1 MKIDLSKAVRG
12 DEFELRGGNVAIF
25 EDKHGNFEY
34 PYKFI
39 IDNLTYFYREDG
51 TYMNEA
57 DHVLDI
63 VKASTIPEQ
72 EVDPVQEVLDMII
85 TTIEES
91 SKSSKVLFDLV
102 KLNTSRIDS
111 VENKIDILMSERNH
125 EPTSIEDNV
134 CSKIQER
141 KALGLEKYGT
151 TMERT
156 DLSIDEWLTHAQEES
171 MDFSIYLE
179 KIIAIRKADKK

>member
-1 MKIDLSKAVRG
+1 MKIDLSKAKIG

-25 EDKHGNFEY
+25 VGYDGRGEF
-34 PYKFI
+34 PYSCT
-39 IDNLTYFYREDG
+39 IDEQLCSYKQDG
-51 TYMNEA
+51 SYISATEHA
-57 DHVLDI
+57 LDI
-63 VKASTIPEQ
+63 IKALNISEQ

-85 TTIEES
+85 TTIEEA

-102 KLNTSRIDS
+102 KFNTSRIES
-111 VENKIDILMSERNH
+111 LENKIDILMSERNH